1 MKRRTPDTALK
12 TGAGAPGAPGG
23 RARVLVVE
31 ADTLMR
37 WSMMAYL
44 ERWFDVLLT
53 DTVDA
58 AHQLLDR
65 DIVSAL
71 IVSDEL
77 PDDGAR
83 QLEVHAR
90 RANPAMRIVR
100 TGTGV
105 DELPPPPTAARAT
118 AHGRVAKP
126 EAAAGPRVRRTGGT
140 PPRPTNHIEKPF
152 ALAELAVLLG
162 VPARELPPG

>member
-1 MKRRTPDTALK
+1 MKRRTPETAVDSG
-12 TGAGAPGAPGG
+12 T
-23 RARVLVVE
+23 RARAAPPGRGRVLIVE

-65 DIVSAL
+65 DAVSAL

-83 QLEVHAR
+83 QLEAHAR
-90 RANPAMRIVR
+90 RLNPAMRIVR

-105 DELPPPPTAARAT
+105 EELPTPPRARLQPHAPAA
-118 AHGRVAKP
+118 K
-126 EAAAGPRVRRTGGT
+126 AAPGPGPRVRRTAGT
-140 PPRPTNHIEKPF
+140 APRPTNHIEKPF

-162 VPARELPPG
+162 VPARELPLG